1 MLILNFESK
10 CKWKAAQVQLREFL
24 VQLRPSFA
32 FPLMGIWGL
41 LGLPHWKIAQDIS
54 GPMFYKE
61 FSLRFD
67 TLRMD
72 VNLEL

>member
-10 CKWKAAQVQLREFL
+10 CKWKAAQVQLRKFL
-24 VQLRPSFA
+24 VQLRPSLA
-32 FPLMGIWGL
+32 FPLMGIWGI
-41 LGLPHWKIAQDIS
+41 LGLPPLENCS